1 MQLLAW
7 DVVFQ
12 ELKIQ
17 KHSGNYYSNLPDL
30 KEVDVDDNILPVIED
45 ISEE

>member
-17 KHSGNYYSNLPDL
+17 KHSRNYYSNLPDF
-30 KEVDVDDNILPVIED
+30 KEVEVYDNILPVIED
-45 ISEE
+45 IS